1 MEEAKAR
8 KEAAKLKE
16 KQDDEELER
25 KILGEQQ
32 KLNA

>member
-16 KQDDEELER
+16 KQADEELER
-25 KILGEQQ
+25 RIHGE
-32 KLNA
+32 